1 MILPPDGVAETTE
14 PNTGVKVSEVNK
26 VSEVVTRQ
34 SELEVIVTSF
44 VPAASSAERPLLEN
58 AIARAAA
65 ACVRVVVTGE
75 GLVVSTVE
83 LPFFADKVRVPV
95 RSTIVSFAE

>member
-1 MILPPDGVAETTE
+1 MLPPDGVAVVLF
-14 PNTGVKVSEVNK
+14 PVVGVKVSDVTK
-26 VSEVVTRQ
+26 TSEVVTRQ

-44 VPAASSAERPLLEN
+44 VPAAASAERLLLEN

-75 GLVVSTVE
+75 GLVVNTFE

-95 RSTIVSFAE
+95 RSAGVPFAE

>member
-1 MILPPDGVAETTE
+1 MLPPDGVAETEE
-14 PNTGVKVSEVNK
+14 PDTGVKVSEVTK
-26 VSEVVTRQ
+26 TSEVVTRQ

-44 VPAASSAERPLLEN
+44 VPAAASAERLLLEN
-58 AIARAAA
+58 AIERAAA

-83 LPFFADKVRVPV
+83 LPFLADKVSVPV
-95 RSTIVSFAE
+95 RSTIVPFAE

>member
-1 MILPPDGVAETTE
+1 M
-14 PNTGVKVSEVNK
+14 
-26 VSEVVTRQ
+26 VTRQ

-44 VPAASSAERPLLEN
+44 VPAAASAERLLLEN

-75 GLVVSTVE
+75 GLFVNTFS
-83 LPFFADKVRVPV
+83 PFFADKVSVPV
-95 RSTIVSFAE
+95 RSTIVPFAE